1 MRFVVDDFAEGVFD
15 RDPLVQRELTQ
26 LRAELDRC
34 SRSLERL
41 GARWGE
47 LRGEQPVSLC
57 LSDLQKGVTESLP
70 QSIRGRVIWT
80 ASSDQKI
87 CLPKESLTH
96 VVGALVRNGIE
107 ASQEGKSVTV
117 NGGID
122 HRAITIQVVDSG
134 VGMSSQD
141 LSRIGTPFFT
151 TKDSGR
157 GMGLGL
163 FIAKL
168 FADRLGGALEVK
180 SDLGSGTSISLTIPN
195 SGV

>member
-1 MRFVVDDFAEGVFD
+1 
-15 RDPLVQRELTQ
+15 
-26 LRAELDRC
+26 
-34 SRSLERL
+34 
-41 GARWGE
+41 
-47 LRGEQPVSLC
+47 
-57 LSDLQKGVTESLP
+57 
-70 QSIRGRVIWT
+70 
-80 ASSDQKI
+80 
-87 CLPKESLTH
+87 
-96 VVGALVRNGIE
+96 VRNGIE